1 MHAFILNISVQSRD
15 KVIKILSSEPP
26 VMLMIKLV
34 YSKAWKEGLL

>member
-15 KVIKILSSEPP
+15 KVIKKLSSEPP